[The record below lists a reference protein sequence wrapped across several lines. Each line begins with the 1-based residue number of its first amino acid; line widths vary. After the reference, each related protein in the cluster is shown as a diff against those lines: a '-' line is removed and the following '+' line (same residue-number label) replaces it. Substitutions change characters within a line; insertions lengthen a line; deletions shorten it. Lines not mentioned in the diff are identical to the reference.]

1 MREFNNKV
9 AVVTG
14 GANGVGRALGAVLA
28 ERGARVVLTD
38 INAERLEETAAE
50 LRKKGGDV
58 SGIAADVTSADSVD
72 RLADAVFQKYGAAHL
87 LFNNAG
93 VGIGDMRVPFWELP
107 TKDWRFGYDVH
118 VMGAVHGIR
127 AFVPRM
133 IRSGEDGF
141 VVNTT
146 SSNGA
151 LTSSPATPIY
161 ASSKAALA
169 SLTEVLRDQLK
180 QHAPQI
186 KVGLLF
192 PGPSLVNTG
201 LLNSPRSDAYVDP
214 ANPPM
219 AGRPMSALAERMGGI
234 KMTEPED
241 VAAFAVACIE
251 KEQFWMLPEG
261 SDTTALQRRCAD
273 IVARVVTPPG
283 G

>member
-1 MREFNNKV
+1 LRDFQNKV

-28 ERGARVVLTD
+28 ARGARVVLTD
-38 INAERLEETAAE
+38 INPDRLETTAAE
-50 LRKKGGDV
+50 LRGKGGDV
-58 SGIAADVTSADSVD
+58 TGIVADVTKADSVQK
-72 RLADAVFQKYGAAHL
+72 LADAVFDRHKTVHL

-93 VGIGDMRVPFWELP
+93 VGIGDMRAPFWELSLS
-107 TKDWRFGYDVH
+107 DWRFGYDVH
-118 VMGAVHGIR
+118 VMGVVHGIH

-133 IRSGEDGF
+133 IAGGEEGF

-151 LTSSPATPIY
+151 LTSSPATPVY
-161 ASSKAALA
+161 SSSKAAVV
-169 SLTEVLRDQLK
+169 SLTEVLRDQLR

-186 KVGLLF
+186 KAGLLF

-201 LLNSPRSDAYVDP
+201 LLDSPRSQTYVDP
-214 ANPPM
+214 ASPPM
-219 AGRPMSALAERMGGI
+219 AGRPMSQLAEKMGGV

-241 VAAFAVACIE
+241 VAAFAVACVE

-261 SDTTALQRRCAD
+261 SNTATFEQRCAD
-273 IVARVVTPPG
+273 IVARRNPA
-283 G
+283 

>member
-1 MREFNNKV
+1 LRDFKNKV
-9 AVVTG
+9 AVITG
-14 GANGVGRALGAVLA
+14 GANGVGRALGALLA
-28 ERGARVVLTD
+28 SRGARVVLTD
-38 INAERLEETAAE
+38 VNPSRLEETVDE
-50 LRKKGGDV
+50 LRAKGDV
-58 SGIAADVTSADSVD
+58 TGVVADVTKQDSVE
-72 RLADAVFQKYGAAHL
+72 RLADTVFAQHKTVHL

-107 TKDWRFGYDVH
+107 TSDWRFGYDVH
-118 VMGAVHGIR
+118 VMGAVHGVR

-133 IRSGEDGF
+133 IAAGEDCF

-151 LTSSPATPIY
+151 LTSSPSTPVY

-192 PGPSLVNTG
+192 PGPSLVNTE
-201 LLNSPRSDAYVDP
+201 LLNSPRSTDYVDP
-214 ANPPM
+214 SKPPM
-219 AGRPMSALAERMGGI
+219 EGRPMSALAERMGGI

-241 VAAFAVACIE
+241 VAAFAIECVE

-261 SDTTALQRRCAD
+261 SNTSGFEQRCAD
-273 IVARVVTPPG
+273 LVARRNPE
-283 G
+283 

>member
-1 MREFNNKV
+1 VREFKDKV
-9 AVVTG
+9 AVITG
-14 GANGVGRALGAVLA
+14 GANGVGRSLGAVLA
-28 ERGARVVLTD
+28 ARGARVVLTD
-38 INAERLEETAAE
+38 INADKLEETAAA
-50 LRKKGGDV
+50 LRRTGADV
-58 SGIAADVTSADSVD
+58 SGVAADVTQAASVD
-72 RLADAVFQKYGAAHL
+72 RLADAVFERRGAVHL

-133 IRSGEDGF
+133 IRSGAEGF

-151 LTSSPATPIY
+151 LTSSAATPIY

-169 SLTEVLRDQLK
+169 SLTEVLRDQLA

-201 LLNSPRSDAYVDP
+201 LLDSPRSEAYVDP

-261 SDTTALQRRCAD
+261 SDTRGLERRCAD
-273 IVARVVTPPG
+273 IVARAVTPAG